1 MKIGE
6 FAKICNTRISVLRHY
21 DRKGLLKPAYI
32 DCFTGYRYYSAQQAA
47 VYERIT
53 ALKQA
58 GFSLAQIRKILA
70 QGISDADLMS
80 LFDHRK
86 EELDTALQNLEE
98 ARRLITGGTDMS
110 ELRLKE
116 IGGMLTAVGDWAE
129 GEDFKTACSRLHE
142 AVVKNDC
149 QRISAFF
156 RDEGNNE
163 AHDGQR
169 RVCCQIVRL
178 KKELDPLRENI
189 DLPFEEEG
197 GMVGKWEIVGEYAV
211 ESDFYES
218 EKSPDREKGCIY
230 FLPGGER
237 YWCYGWTKGKL
248 LIDTGDTTSVN
259 AYEKKEI
266 EGKKYLFVFLKSYY
280 YRRGGKPEVL
290 VLRQMDQEKYS
301 AEELARKDRIDLPFE
316 DDRRVI
322 GKWAAFDFIP
332 SKEQFRPEGHGKI
345 PEYFREITF
354 LEGGSCVSVYG
365 DEIISGDEKQVW
377 TKGYVLRK
385 WNHSACAYEIRRTHG
400 KDFLILEW
408 KSGDYRW
415 GGFDTDYYVFTRSV
429 RN

>member
-32 DCFTGYRYYSAQQAA
+32 DSFTGYRYYSAQQAA

-116 IGGMLTAVGDWAE
+116 IDGMLTAVGDWAE

-197 GMVGKWEIVGEYAV
+197 VPSV
-211 ESDFYES
+211 
-218 EKSPDREKGCIY
+218 
-230 FLPGGER
+230 FLPFAV
-237 YWCYGWTKGKL
+237 WK
-248 LIDTGDTTSVN
+248 
-259 AYEKKEI
+259 
-266 EGKKYLFVFLKSYY
+266 
-280 YRRGGKPEVL
+280 
-290 VLRQMDQEKYS
+290 
-301 AEELARKDRIDLPFE
+301 ARFH
-316 DDRRVI
+316 
-322 GKWAAFDFIP
+322 AFGP
-332 SKEQFRPEGHGKI
+332 VG
-345 PEYFREITF
+345 
-354 LEGGSCVSVYG
+354 
-365 DEIISGDEKQVW
+365 
-377 TKGYVLRK
+377 
-385 WNHSACAYEIRRTHG
+385 
-400 KDFLILEW
+400 
-408 KSGDYRW
+408 
-415 GGFDTDYYVFTRSV
+415 
-429 RN
+429 